1 MIPLTGK
8 RFPNEKKFI
17 KEMKDSFHSREAM
30 KYGLMIRKEA
40 WSFREGARM
49 TLTFLDKDNN
59 QVGAVF
65 RITGLYDMANSMF
78 EKSTVFVRNSDLK
91 KLTGIA

>member
-1 MIPLTGK
+1 
-8 RFPNEKKFI
+8 
-17 KEMKDSFHSREAM
+17 
-30 KYGLMIRKEA
+30 
-40 WSFREGARM
+40 M

-65 RITGLYDMANSMF
+65 RLTGLYDIANSMF